1 MGEELVTATEK
12 ETVASQGKADNKE
25 VCFKRIKQELV
36 VQKKKKKKG
45 KEERKNFAKGLHAV
59 VSARQ

>member
-36 VQKKKKKKG
+36 VQKKKKKR
-45 KEERKNFAKGLHAV
+45 ERKKEKTLQRGYM
-59 VSARQ
+59 Q